1 MNKEQLQELKS
12 KIQEEINYYTKSK
25 ENSLVFIQQLF
36 KQLENIN
43 QLEKIQNLPIKYLE
57 AYLLLNQAKYSNYQ
71 TELFQYSQFNNIDSL
86 IDKIT
91 FELEILEQKN
101 IKNVLS
107 ELDRLIEVKKINY
120 MKGFKNIRE
129 NKDNIHLN
137 HAKY

>member
-101 IKNVLS
+101 IKNILS
-107 ELDRLIEVKKINY
+107 ELDRLIEVNKID
-120 MKGFKNIRE
+120 I
-129 NKDNIHLN
+129 NKLYDRLQ
-137 HAKY
+137 KYKSE

>member
-86 IDKIT
+86 INKIT

-101 IKNVLS
+101 IKNILS
-107 ELDRLIEVKKINY
+107 ELDRLIEVNKID
-120 MKGFKNIRE
+120 I
-129 NKDNIHLN
+129 NKLYDRLQ
-137 HAKY
+137 KYKSE